1 MMDVLELSDRAACV
15 AALTRL
21 QKDVLPR
28 AATTAAA
35 RSILQSSSIAAGTN
49 GTDGGG
55 SELGRILLG
64 IAGNS
69 SVAEICREKAIML
82 LKGLLLKSVASD
94 DDEGEDCAGEAHC
107 LSMNWFFKYYVEYCD
122 TVCRRIA
129 SLELCPT
136 SSEREPS
143 ESIRLQLL
151 LSLSPLLELL
161 PIGIDDDDDDDD
173 DDNDATIL
181 NRAMMEASSQLCRTM
196 AEGHCPVL
204 LDSYSELHRKG
215 CHVLMRLA
223 VKASSAVSQHSS
235 VILRKLVGAS
245 TGEDPISA
253 SWQNGLMSH
262 RHAKTRCVALDTVAA
277 ILCCCDTGRIDTLLE
292 SARVL
297 SRWEEGPVFDRSAQ
311 VRMSMQRSV
320 GKVSRKLVYSFLDD
334 QSGGDE
340 RLETKTSTLTV
351 QGSRRVN
358 LSSIGCRLLSLNF
371 VGLSDDVECVR
382 NIALEEMH
390 SLGGGERGDGSVI
403 VQDMLP
409 RYANVMLLN
418 FLQDANRLSVASN
431 KRARILRA
439 AARLLVELTE
449 TSNMNSVLTVG
460 DDSNVAA
467 ARGTSAMVAVS
478 IASSLCA
485 CLNDNATEVYEAA
498 FYCGRVLGADC
509 FALDLLIGPVLDSL
523 HYDKPSVALVGEEH
537 PPSGCG
543 VSSSLSL
550 LESLLRG
557 HSAAFEEKTSGYDG
571 LHLRLRDVGAALH
584 SEIVLDAI
592 FTKDEKATVTS
603 TVVGACDAFV
613 DVVVI
618 EASSYEQSDVSMM
631 VEHILIA
638 TMYLLAATNETDV
651 NAATSNSSRPHQ
663 CTIDAILGKATAIR
677 GCDHNRNDVQQSR
690 SRLMRCKFR
699 NVLSALQ
706 LKGGSEAMQHLSSR
720 QLGAVDAL
728 MRSSGGEIVAENYDI
743 VGPSIFDA
751 HASASS
757 LTVRFSLMTLLES
770 VASDGSFAETI
781 DQSSVSSIIENV
793 ILPNLI
799 WEAGGLSAA
808 LRKISL
814 ATLFSLFRGN
824 SIEGPTLTALA
835 PQIFPILR
843 SNLKDDDSS
852 TKELACH
859 CISDIFGR
867 IVDLPALGRK
877 EVHAL
882 CTEVSRL
889 LEDESNAVRIAACA
903 ALKSFLSIPS
913 RHEFCE
919 ARLIIQQLQIHS
931 HYP

>member
-1 MMDVLELSDRAACV
+1 
-15 AALTRL
+15 
-21 QKDVLPR
+21 
-28 AATTAAA
+28 
-35 RSILQSSSIAAGTN
+35 
-49 GTDGGG
+49 
-55 SELGRILLG
+55 
-64 IAGNS
+64 
-69 SVAEICREKAIML
+69 
-82 LKGLLLKSVASD
+82 
-94 DDEGEDCAGEAHC
+94 
-107 LSMNWFFKYYVEYCD
+107 
-122 TVCRRIA
+122 
-129 SLELCPT
+129 
-136 SSEREPS
+136 
-143 ESIRLQLL
+143 
-151 LSLSPLLELL
+151 
-161 PIGIDDDDDDDD
+161 
-173 DDNDATIL
+173 
-181 NRAMMEASSQLCRTM
+181 
-196 AEGHCPVL
+196 
-204 LDSYSELHRKG
+204 
-215 CHVLMRLA
+215 
-223 VKASSAVSQHSS
+223 
-235 VILRKLVGAS
+235 
-245 TGEDPISA
+245 
-253 SWQNGLMSH
+253 MSH

-277 ILCCCDTGRIDTLLE
+277 ILCCCDAGRIDTLLE

-320 GKVSRKLVYSFLDD
+320 GKVSRKLVVDSIDD
-334 QSGGDE
+334 HSGGDE
-340 RLETKTSTLTV
+340 RLDAKTSTSTV
-351 QGSRRVN
+351 QGGRRVKP
-358 LSSIGCRLLSLNF
+358 SSIGCRLLSLNL

-382 NIALEEMH
+382 KIALEEMH
-390 SLGGGERGDGSVI
+390 SLGGGERGDGGV
-403 VQDMLP
+403 VFNDMLP
-409 RYANVMLLN
+409 KYANVMLLN
-418 FLQDANRLSVASN
+418 FLQDATRLSVASN

-439 AARLLVELTE
+439 AARLLAELTE

-460 DDSNVAA
+460 DASAA
-467 ARGTSAMVAVS
+467 GGTSAMVAVS

-485 CLNDNATEVYEAA
+485 CLNDNDTEVYEAA

-509 FALDLLIGPVLDSL
+509 FSLDLLIGPILDSL
-523 HYDKPSVALVGEEH
+523 HYDGPSAALIGEEH

-557 HSAAFEEKTSGYDG
+557 HSAAFQEKTSGYDG

-592 FTKDEKATVTS
+592 FAKDEKAAVTS

-651 NAATSNSSRPHQ
+651 NAATSNSSRPLQ
-663 CTIDAILGKATAIR
+663 CTIDAILGKAAAIC
-677 GCDHNRNDVQQSR
+677 GGDHNGYDVQQSR

-720 QLGAVDAL
+720 QLGALDAL
-728 MRSSGGEIVAENYDI
+728 MRSSGGEIVAENYDV
-743 VGPSIFDA
+743 VGPSIFEA

-824 SIEGPTLTALA
+824 NIEGPTLTALA
-835 PQIFPILR
+835 PKISPILR
-843 SNLKDDDSS
+843 SNLKDERVGLPLHFRYLWS
-852 TKELACH
+852 H
-859 CISDIFGR
+859 C
-867 IVDLPALGRK
+867 
-877 EVHAL
+877 
-882 CTEVSRL
+882 
-889 LEDESNAVRIAACA
+889 
-903 ALKSFLSIPS
+903 
-913 RHEFCE
+913 
-919 ARLIIQQLQIHS
+919 
-931 HYP
+931 

>member
-1 MMDVLELSDRAACV
+1 
-15 AALTRL
+15 
-21 QKDVLPR
+21 
-28 AATTAAA
+28 
-35 RSILQSSSIAAGTN
+35 
-49 GTDGGG
+49 
-55 SELGRILLG
+55 
-64 IAGNS
+64 
-69 SVAEICREKAIML
+69 ML

-151 LSLSPLLELL
+151 LSLSPLLEFL
-161 PIGIDDDDDDDD
+161 PIGIDDDDDDD

-235 VILRKLVGAS
+235 VILRKLVGGGQNAS

-253 SWQNGLMSH
+253 SWQNGLISH

-277 ILCCCDTGRIDTLLE
+277 ILCCCDTRRIDTLLE

-358 LSSIGCRLLSLNF
+358 SSSIGCRLLSLNF

-382 NIALEEMH
+382 KIALEEMH
-390 SLGGGERGDGSVI
+390 SLGGGERGDGSVM

-467 ARGTSAMVAVS
+467 AGGTSALVAVS

-485 CLNDNATEVYEAA
+485 CLNDNAIEVYEAA

-509 FALDLLIGPVLDSL
+509 FALDLLIEPVLDSL
-523 HYDKPSVALVGEEH
+523 HYDEPSAALVGEEH
-537 PPSGCG
+537 PPSSCG

-663 CTIDAILGKATAIR
+663 CTIDAILGKAAAICC
-677 GCDHNRNDVQQSR
+677 CDHNRNDVQQSR

-706 LKGGSEAMQHLSSR
+706 LKGGSEAMQHLR

-770 VASDGSFAETI
+770 VASDASFAETI
-781 DQSSVSSIIENV
+781 DQSSVSIIIENV

-824 SIEGPTLTALA
+824 SIERPTLTALA
-835 PQIFPILR
+835 PQISPILR

-913 RHEFCE
+913 RHECCE